1 MCRHCLHGLRE
12 SSGWPT
18 RWVLPSFP
26 LHRRQSCLSGRLDL
40 PGALRPIGGGWG
52 DQKPGWGAAL
62 PSALPQSLK
71 RRPTRVGRIPL
82 MTPATLWPKPRAQL
96 KQHKNSQ
103 LCGFSH
109 SLGPANPDPAHKR
122 TLPRP
127 AGREPGIKRQEP
139 RPWLTGTP
147 GSAQPLTPH
156 DTSAHGAVHQPVSTW
171 HLLGARG
178 HAGAGDSAQ
187 NEPVALVCIRLP
199 EFKPQLRPSPA
210 V

>member
-1 MCRHCLHGLRE
+1 MAHDG
-12 SSGWPT
+12 GATVIPT
-18 RWVLPSFP
+18 PQTAQLPFWEVRSARGP
-26 LHRRQSCLSGRLDL
+26 APHRRRL
-40 PGALRPIGGGWG
+40 GGIRSHG
-52 DQKPGWGAAL
+52 GAAL

-82 MTPATLWPKPRAQL
+82 MTPAALWPKPRAQL

-127 AGREPGIKRQEP
+127 AGREPGIKRQEL

-156 DTSAHGAVHQPVSTW
+156 DTSAHGAMHHPVSTW

-178 HAGAGDSAQ
+178 RAGAGDSAR
-187 NEPVALVCIRLP
+187 NEPVALVCVRLP
-199 EFKPQLRPSPA
+199 EFKLQLRPPLA